1 MTVTVQALFD
11 QPQHEIASL
20 LRDRFTRCAKTYLV
34 ESFMTVEG
42 IEAIAVPLR
51 AAPHQLARLVAG
63 AATWRAFDAL
73 DRLLATGVV
82 NQDEIRQHTRYRTAR
97 LVLAAGDQLTP
108 AGTLTTWSS
117 RA

>member
-1 MTVTVQALFD
+1 MTVAVQALFN

-20 LRDRFTRCAKTYLV
+20 LRDRFTRCAKAYLV
-34 ESFMTVEG
+34 ESFITMEG
-42 IEAIAVPLR
+42 IEAIAAPLR

-63 AATWRAFDAL
+63 GASWPAFDAL
-73 DRLLATGVV
+73 DRLLATGLA

-97 LVLAAGDQLTP
+97 LVLSAGDQLTP

-117 RA
+117 CA